1 MKTKLRWGILGTG
14 NIARQ
19 FAQAM
24 AHAQRGSLRAVGSR
38 ASSAAQAFASANQ
51 VPDAHGS
58 YDALLAD
65 PAVDAVYVSVPNS
78 MHHEWTIRAL
88 RAGKHVLCE
97 KPLAANRTQ
106 AVEMFDVARRT
117 GKLLVEAFMFRSS
130 PLTAAWLREVRHGV
144 IGRVLMVR
152 SSFCYCTTRQE
163 GNIRFTRSMAGGA
176 LMDVGCYCLNLS
188 RLVAA
193 GEPVAM
199 TISSRLSAAG
209 IDEVSAGTLRFADG
223 MVASFTC
230 GMTVHADN
238 TASICGTQ
246 GYIEVP
252 IPWKPPIGEAKF
264 VVSASVPPMMEAGN
278 NSRTAPVPGSGPRR
292 IVTVET
298 ALPLIAQEAEDFAA
312 SAIDGAPPSVT
323 EDDSLGNMTALDEL
337 RRMGGIDST
346 AE

>member
-24 AHAQRGSLRAVGSR
+24 ALAQRGSLRSVGSR
-38 ASSAAQAFASANQ
+38 SLSSAQAFAAAYQ
-51 VPDAHGS
+51 VPQAHGS

-65 PAVDAVYVSVPNS
+65 PAVDAVYISLPNS
-78 MHHEWTIRAL
+78 LHHEWTIRAL

-97 KPLAANRTQ
+97 KPLAANRAQ

-117 GKLLVEAFMFRSS
+117 GRLLVEAFMFRSS
-130 PLTAAWLREVRHGV
+130 PLTAAWLKEVRGGM

-152 SSFCYCTTRQE
+152 SSFCFCTRLQE
-163 GNIRFTRSMAGGA
+163 GNIRFARSMAGGA
-176 LMDVGCYCLNLS
+176 LMDVGCYCINLS
-188 RLVAA
+188 RLVAV

-209 IDEVSAGTLRFADG
+209 IDEVSVGTLRFADG
-223 MVASFTC
+223 MVACFTC

-238 TASICGTQ
+238 TASICGTE
-246 GYIEVP
+246 GYVEIP
-252 IPWKPPIGEAKF
+252 IPWKPPVGEANF
-264 VVSASVPPMMEAGN
+264 IVSASVPPMMEAGN
-278 NSRTAPVPGSGPRR
+278 NSRTMPVPGSSPRR
-292 IVTVET
+292 VVPVKI

-312 SAIDGAPPSVT
+312 SALDGSPPSVA
-323 EDDSLGNMTALDEL
+323 EDDSLGNMTVLDEL
-337 RRMGGIDST
+337 RRTAGIDAT
-346 AE
+346 VE